1 MSPLVAL
8 TLTAFGGIVVLAL
21 LIWTLIMP
29 RHRPP
34 EPPERPAVGPRP
46 RPTPNVSND
55 EVRGARVRPPDRA
68 RSTDRVQS
76 PDRVR
81 SEDRPKSDDPFEEFL
96 RAERD
101 DR

>member
-8 TLTAFGGIVVLAL
+8 TLTAFGVVVVLAL
-21 LIWTLIMP
+21 LIWSLLMP
-29 RHRPP
+29 RRRPP
-34 EPPERPAVGPRP
+34 EPPARPAAAPGPERAP
-46 RPTPNVSND
+46 SLSND
-55 EVRGARVRPPDRA
+55 EVRGARVRPPDLVR
-68 RSTDRVQS
+68 S

-81 SEDRPKSDDPFEEFL
+81 SEDRAKPDDPFEQFL

>member
-55 EVRGARVRPPDRA
+55 EVRGARVQSTDRA
-68 RSTDRVQS
+68 RS
-76 PDRVR
+76 PDY
-81 SEDRPKSDDPFEEFL
+81 PKSDDPFEEFL

>member
-55 EVRGARVRPPDRA
+55 EVRGARVQ
-68 RSTDRVQS
+68 ST
-76 PDRVR
+76 
-81 SEDRPKSDDPFEEFL
+81 DRPKSDDPFEEFL

>member
-1 MSPLVAL
+1 MSPLTAL

-29 RHRPP
+29 RSRPP
-34 EPPERPAVGPRP
+34 EPPERPAVGHRP
-46 RPTPNVSND
+46 RPTPTVSND
-55 EVRGARVRPPDRA
+55 EVRGARVRSQDRVRPP
-68 RSTDRVQS
+68 DRVQS
-76 PDRVR
+76 PVR
-81 SEDRPKSDDPFEEFL
+81 PESDDPFEEFL